1 MDTKDHLA
9 EAFENQNILFNTES
23 KYRKADVILNLLSGI
38 NSYSTLVNEAEKV
51 KNSESERKFESKA
64 YIVYFKRIFE
74 YGTLNIEEHREAIF
88 ERFINQLEQRG
99 TAKIKGGLDML
110 LTYTLMERKTELFNL
125 SVTRQLTGTQETEY
139 RALIE
144 KLDKKA
150 KAAYR
155 EF

>member
-1 MDTKDHLA
+1 
-9 EAFENQNILFNTES
+9 
-23 KYRKADVILNLLSGI
+23 
-38 NSYSTLVNEAEKV
+38 
-51 KNSESERKFESKA
+51 
-64 YIVYFKRIFE
+64 
-74 YGTLNIEEHREAIF
+74 
-88 ERFINQLEQRG
+88 
-99 TAKIKGGLDML
+99 ML